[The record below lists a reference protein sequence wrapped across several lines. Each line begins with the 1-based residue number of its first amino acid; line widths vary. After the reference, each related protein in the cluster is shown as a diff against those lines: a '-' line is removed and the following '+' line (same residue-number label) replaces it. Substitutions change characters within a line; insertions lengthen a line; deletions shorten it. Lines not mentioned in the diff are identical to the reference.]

1 MKTYLLLSLAVL
13 NLTACASFYNK
24 REPNQDTK
32 VLLKDSKGVVKEA
45 PAQATGTGTKDM
57 TPINPVDSAA
67 QVEEM
72 KQAVANAAQQMQNNQ
87 IKAIREVGPVPA
99 EKALGWLKNGN
110 TRFAKG
116 RFRADGASAQDRLRL
131 VNGQRPHSVIVSC
144 SDSRVPPEIVF
155 DQKLGEIFVM
165 RLPQMPADGSVIEG
179 LETAVATLGSNLVVF
194 MDYPGCESS
203 QLAVNLSERSAIL
216 SDAVASGSVKVVSAH
231 YDLLSGVIEWR

>member
-1 MKTYLLLSLAVL
+1 MKILLLLSLAIL
-13 NLTACASFYNK
+13 NLTACASYNK
-24 REPNQDTK
+24 RAPNQDTK
-32 VLLKDSKGVVKEA
+32 VLLKDSKGVTKEA

-72 KQAVANAAQQMQNNQ
+72 KQAVASAAQQMKDHQA
-87 IKAIREVGPVPA
+87 KVVREVGPVPA

-116 RFRADGASAQDRLRL
+116 RFRADGTSAQDRLRL
-131 VNGQRPHSVIVSC
+131 VNGQKPHAVVVSC

-165 RLPQMPADGSVIEG
+165 RLPQMPADGAIIDG
-179 LETAVATLGSNLVVF
+179 LETSVATLGINLIVF
-194 MDYPGCESS
+194 MDFAGCESS
-203 QLAVNLSERSAIL
+203 QIAVNLAERSAIL
-216 SDAVASGSVKVVSAH
+216 SDAIARGGVKVVSAH